1 MAFGAHIQSVGKDSG
16 SVASDPQAYGTN
28 NIAGNILI
36 AIVRVGN
43 ASANSVSSMT
53 DTQTN
58 TWVRGQSQVATADHD
73 LEIWYALNCKVGANT
88 VTANLTGT
96 FTLRWIIAEYTGN
109 GVSSAIDPSTNGNTG
124 NSAALDS
131 LSITTAKANTV
142 LIGGNSMA
150 ADSLGLTATNSFTEE
165 QEIVGRVQL
174 QDRNLT
180 ATNTVNST
188 ATAASASQWAA
199 SIIGINDGA
208 GGGSASVVTPSSPSR
223 RMVSWT
229 RAAA

>member
-16 SVASDPQAYGTN
+16 VVATDNQAYGTN
-28 NIAGNILI
+28 NVAGNILI
-36 AIVRVGN
+36 VIARVGV
-43 ASANSVSSMT
+43 ATLNSVTSIS

-58 TWVRGQSQVATADHD
+58 TWARGKSTLATGDHD
-73 LEIWYALNCKVGANT
+73 LEVWYALNCKVGANT
-88 VTANLTGT
+88 VTINNTSG
-96 FTLRWIIAEYTGN
+96 TLRWIIAEYTGN
-109 GVSSAIDPSTNGNTG
+109 GASSAIDPSTNGNTG
-124 NSAALDS
+124 NSTSLDS

-150 ADSLGLTATNSFTEE
+150 SDSLGLAATNSFTEE

-188 ATAASASQWAA
+188 ATAGSGSQWAA
-199 SIIGINDGA
+199 IIIGINDG
-208 GGGSASVVTPSSPSR
+208 GGGDTLMAQISL
-223 RMVSWT
+223 
-229 RAAA
+229 